1 MLFCILGCRAQIV
14 LDHFNVGPYM
24 VDYIGPGDVKFR
36 LMDGID
42 LYEFFELRRDTVI
55 DAERIANQVAETPQ
69 DLRHAIQISG
79 KVGAN
84 RFASKEI
91 GLEVIWKQN
100 IGTNLYFNGGLSPV
114 IGHSNFSLYFKR
126 NMLEIGVPLQIE
138 FGRPNTVK
146 SSLYGTIGITPAYYS
161 TINTKYWKKNEW
173 KGGDNKASG
182 FLISPVLEFGGYIPL
197 GPAIMRIGVY
207 GTYKI
212 NCTPGDYDVYSHEAG
227 RCFLGAKLGIVL

>member
-1 MLFCILGCRAQIV
+1 MFFCILGCRAQIV

-24 VDYIGPGDVKFR
+24 VDYIGPGEVKFR

-42 LYEFFELRRDTVI
+42 LYEFFELQRDTVI
-55 DAERIANQVAETPQ
+55 NAERIAKRVAETPQ
-69 DLRHAIQISG
+69 GIKNAIQISG
-79 KVGAN
+79 KLGAN

-100 IGTNLYFNGGLSPV
+100 IGKNLYFNGGLSAV
-114 IGHSNFSLYFKR
+114 IGHSNFSLDFKR
-126 NMLEIGVPLQIE
+126 NMLEVGVPLQIE
-138 FGRPNTVK
+138 FGRPNTLK

-161 TINTKYWKKNEW
+161 TINTKYWIKNEW
-173 KGGDNKASG
+173 KEGDTNESG

-197 GPAIMRIGVY
+197 GPTIMRIGVY

-212 NCTPGDYDVYSHEAG
+212 NCTPGDYDVYENEAG
-227 RCFLGAKLGIVL
+227 HCFLGAKLGIVL